1 MKHKFI
7 LGKKLICLG
16 LISAMVIS
24 LSSCGILERFG
35 LGGSNADTASEP
47 SPSASAAAQLTQEE
61 LIIGE
66 WGFERVVTPAGEY
79 TSLSQV
85 DLTGTPLEDYADI
98 LSTVLENGAV
108 SFSDDGTVSFSILS
122 ADYTLSGGR
131 LTISSSL
138 LPTEMSIDC
147 NIDGD
152 EMELSEQGV
161 TIYLARQ

>member
-47 SPSASAAAQLTQEE
+47 SPSASAAAQLTQGE

-122 ADYTLSGGR
+122 GGR

>member
-7 LGKKLICLG
+7 LGKQLVRPAPIA
-16 LISAMVIS
+16 AMVIW

-47 SPSASAAAQLTQEE
+47 SPSASAAAQLTQGE